1 MPCLLFST
9 RNRDG
14 LSSINRHSLAH
25 HCAIWCRLVFP
36 QCFMGDKPLSL
47 FSCADTTGVYRNR
60 AMHCC
65 SSLFHR
71 FPLPISTSPGSHH
84 SPLSIDRILFVHSIL
99 SIGHWPQFTWGWRS
113 NRQRDRS
120 TTGLRFWHK
129 NAIFD
134 RFCSFLAFLMPKSLL
149 FFWVPSLYHFR
160 TK

>member
-1 MPCLLFST
+1 MAYLVSIATAFLIIVQFGAGWFSP
-9 RNRDG
+9 NVLWG
-14 LSSINRHSLAH
+14 INQ
-25 HCAIWCRLVFP
+25 P
-36 QCFMGDKPLSL
+36 GL

-129 NAIFD
+129 KRGLFSPTCLC
-134 RFCSFLAFLMPKSLL
+134 FYKKFLARDGMGAYLR
-149 FFWVPSLYHFR
+149 PSVVF
-160 TK
+160 